1 MNIGELTATLGI
13 DDSGLSTAEK
23 TFKEYGRTVKST
35 LDSVDNKIQ
44 RHSGLIEDIENHIS
58 KLKENQKKAFTIEGI
73 ERYNKKIAE
82 AEQSLK
88 EYNEAGLPAEKQTN
102 ALVGSISKM
111 AMKLLIAIAAWKT
124 FKDILESTSA
134 TSVKFHSV
142 IEGAKTG
149 LDYFKKSIA
158 STDFSGFIGGL
169 RNAIRVGRD
178 FQYTM
183 EHIEG
188 ISRDYQIK
196 ELDIQQEIEKQRM
209 VMYENDKTS
218 LATKIK
224 AGEQILVLLRKQADM
239 EIEVATE
246 TYQAIAEKTAAK
258 NRLTEEEI
266 RYAIQHY
273 SEIEKVGKV
282 YNQLAA
288 VYDYYT
294 DKQKKGLTVTDESV
308 AAISTTY
315 LLLKDL
321 NIKGIDD
328 VKQAMTDL
336 GAEAPKAGKLMEA
349 LGKMSEKEKDTVL
362 EAIVAVKEA
371 ENQYLR
377 DARFIFRMTENM
389 RDQSL
394 QKQVTMYD
402 NYWVRINNIAKNYPD
417 FFDIKLKT
425 TPQIDYQELFML
437 FDFTPMKAME
447 VELDNITRK
456 NKAFGAGLDTVSVQS
471 KTYAEQIDF
480 ITGKMQALWDE
491 GFGPGTEA
499 FDMYM
504 TKLGVMQTEL
514 AALISAEEKHNE
526 TLSYKLQLMGEI
538 ASLGLAVADIGTG
551 LIDRQMAKLDE
562 QYKKDIELAGEN
574 AKKKIKIEEDYNTQ
588 KNTLMRKAA
597 IAERLGAIFSIAL
610 DTAKGVMNAMSKIVT
625 TPLVPWIIGVG
636 AAQAAA
642 VAAQPIPTMAE
653 GGIVPSGYPG
663 DTYPALLTSGERVI
677 PPGKLDTQSTN
688 IVVED
693 ILIEGENL
701 RIILARATKHH
712 NAVT

>member
-13 DDSGLSTAEK
+13 DDSGISTAEK
-23 TFKEYGRTVKST
+23 TFKQYGNTVKST
-35 LDSVDNKIQ
+35 LDSVDRKIQ
-44 RHSGLIEDIENHIS
+44 RHSGLIEDIENHID
-58 KLKENQKKAFTIEGI
+58 KLKEAQKKSFSIEGI

-88 EYNEAGLPAEKQTN
+88 EYNEAGLPAEKQTK
-102 ALVGSISKM
+102 ALGEGFAKM
-111 AMKLLIAIAAWKT
+111 AMKLVAAVAAWKT
-124 FKDILESTSA
+124 FKAILESTSA
-134 TSVKFHSV
+134 SSLAFHSTV
-142 IEGAKTG
+142 EGAKSG
-149 LDYFKKSIA
+149 LDYFMKSIVTA
-158 STDFSGFIGGL
+158 DFSGFVSGL
-169 RNAIRVGRD
+169 RNAIRAGRN

-209 VMYENDKTS
+209 VMYESDKTS

-246 TYQAIAEKTAAK
+246 TYQAVAEKTAAK
-258 NRLTEEEI
+258 NKLTEEEV

-288 VYDYYT
+288 IYDYYT
-294 DKQKKGLTVTDESV
+294 DKQKKGMTVTDESV
-308 AAISTTY
+308 AAMSTAY

-321 NIKGIDD
+321 NIQGIGD
-328 VKQAMTDL
+328 VKQAMADL
-336 GAEAPKAGKLMEA
+336 GAEAPNAGKLMEA
-349 LGKMSEKEKDTVL
+349 LGKMSEKEKDAIL
-362 EAIVAVKEA
+362 SAIVAVKEA
-371 ENQYLR
+371 DNQFLR
-377 DARFIFRMTENM
+377 DSRFIFRMTENM

-394 QKQVTMYD
+394 QKQIKMYD
-402 NYWVRINNIAKNYPD
+402 NFWERTNNILKNYPD
-417 FFDIKLKT
+417 FFDIKLKID
-425 TPQIDYQELFML
+425 PQIDYRELFML
-437 FDFTPMKAME
+437 FDFTPMKAMQ

-456 NKAFGAGLDTVSVQS
+456 NKAFGAGLSMSSIQS
-471 KTYAEQIDF
+471 KTYAEQINF
-480 ITGKMQALWDE
+480 VTSKMQDLWSE
-491 GFGPGTEA
+491 GFGPGTEL
-499 FDMYM
+499 FDMYAS
-504 TKLGVMQTEL
+504 KLGILQTEL
-514 AALISAEEKHNE
+514 AAVTSAEEKHNAV
-526 TLSYKLQLMGEI
+526 LAYKQQLMGEI
-538 ASLGLAVADIGTG
+538 ASLGLAVADIGAG

-574 AKKKIKIEEDYNTQ
+574 AKKKLKIEEDYNKQ
-588 KNTLMRKAA
+588 KSALMKKAA

-653 GGIVPSGYPG
+653 GGIVPGGYPG

-677 PPGKLDTQSTN
+677 PPGKLDSQSSK
-688 IVVED
+688 IEVED
-693 ILIEGENL
+693 IVLEGENL